1 MKEGRQTTLYEFGLK
16 MNGQT
21 SLLDYGLK
29 LDEEE

>member
-16 MNGQT
+16 TNGQT

>member
-1 MKEGRQTTLYEFGLK
+1 MKEGRQMTLYEFGLK
-16 MNGQT
+16 MKGQT